1 MTHSERDAERM
12 AKALALAGI
21 GTATFDRVG
30 GTISFDDA
38 AQWLFGVEAS
48 YPAAAAARMLDAP
61 SIALL
66 RERFAAGG
74 ATGPFEIDAL
84 CPDGQ
89 RRIAEISA
97 EVGETQAFI
106 TLRDITA
113 SAGERRTLAEQVEHL
128 WYTVEF
134 NPQLPWFAD
143 TEGRIIGCTDRW
155 LTLTGLTSE
164 QAMGYDGWERV
175 AHPDDTGRVYSAVMH
190 AMAQGTSLDVRLRVK
205 VRSGEYRWMRAQAF
219 PRRDEEGTILR
230 WYGYTEDIDDH
241 VLVEQQIRW
250 TAEHDSLTK
259 LPNRLVFNQR
269 LDRALRDDY
278 VPGRK
283 VGLMVIDVDNFKDV
297 NDVLGHD
304 AGDAMLM
311 AFGDMLTSAL
321 GNEALLARIGGD
333 EFAVLV
339 ESDDPAFD
347 LKDFCEIL
355 YGKLKDSIIINGRSI
370 DCRFSIGGAVY
381 PLHGQSPT
389 ELFKNAD
396 IALYEAK
403 ARGKSRFTLFSLEM
417 KQLTQRRV
425 AMINLG
431 REAVEAHAIVPYYQ
445 VQMSLEDNRPVGFEA
460 LLRHKDRQGRIC
472 PPSTIWAAFD
482 DAEVAEALG
491 DAMLTAVLRDIG
503 RAHSEGI
510 DLGTVA
516 INFSTA
522 EFRSNTFV
530 DRLTSRMNEARI
542 SFDQLAIEVTEGV
555 FLGRQADKAVETIC
569 ELDRLGFKI
578 ALDDFGTGYASL
590 LHLRQIP
597 VDSLKIDQSFIR
609 NVVDNKD
616 DLAIVAAITN
626 LGDSLGLDVI
636 AEGIE
641 TIEQLNVLRRLN
653 LKLAQGFYFARPVP
667 IDQACAL
674 IRNFDTKRRT
684 EWDCEARRGSARKG

>member
-1 MTHSERDAERM
+1 MTQRDRKAERLE
-12 AKALALAGI
+12 KALALAGI
-21 GTATFDRVG
+21 ATATLDRAT
-30 GTISFDDA
+30 GTIFFDEA
-38 AQWLFGVEAS
+38 AQSLFRVKPS
-48 YPAAAAARMLDAP
+48 CPAAAAARLLDAR
-61 SIALL
+61 SLALL
-66 RERFAAGG
+66 RERFARGG
-74 ATGPFEIDAL
+74 RTGPFAIDACL
-84 CPDGQ
+84 DGE
-89 RRIAEISA
+89 RCTVEVSA
-97 EVGETQAFI
+97 DVSETQAFI

-113 SAGERRTLAEQVEHL
+113 EAAERRTLAEQVEHL

-134 NPQLPWFAD
+134 NPQLPWFGD
-143 TEGRIIGCTDRW
+143 TEGRVIGCTDRW
-155 LTLTGLTSE
+155 LSLTGLTAKE
-164 QAMGYDGWERV
+164 AMGYDGWQRV
-175 AHPDDTGRVYSAVMH
+175 AHPDDIGRVYSAVMH
-190 AMAQGTSLDVRLRVK
+190 SLGSGKPLDVRLRVK
-205 VRSGEYRWMRAQAF
+205 VKSGEYRWMRAQAF
-219 PRRDEEGTILR
+219 PRRDEEGQVLR

-259 LPNRLVFNQR
+259 LPNRLVFHQR
-269 LDRALRDDY
+269 LDRALRDEY

-304 AGDAMLM
+304 AGDAMLI
-311 AFGDMLTSAL
+311 AFADMLSSAL
-321 GNEALLARIGGD
+321 GSGPLLARIGGD

-347 LKDFCEIL
+347 LGQYCERL
-355 YGKLKDSIIINGRSI
+355 YGGLKDSIIINGRSI

-445 VQMSLEDNRPVGFEA
+445 VQVSLEDNRPVGFEA

-491 DAMLTAVLRDIG
+491 DAMLSAVLRDIV
-503 RAHSEGI
+503 AAQDEGI

-530 DRLTSRMNEARI
+530 DRLTSKMKDARV
-542 SFDQLAIEVTEGV
+542 SYDQLAIEVTEGV

-597 VDSLKIDQSFIR
+597 VDSLKIDQSFVR
-609 NVVDNKD
+609 NLVDSKD
-616 DLAIVAAITN
+616 DLAIVAAIAN

-641 TIEQLNVLRRLN
+641 TAEQLKVLRQLN
-653 LKLAQGFYFARPVP
+653 LKLAQGFYFSKPLP
-667 IDQACAL
+667 IRDACAL
-674 IRNFDTKRRT
+674 IRSYDAGRRT
-684 EWDCEARRGSARKG
+684 MWARKG